1 MHSGHPVI
9 IESGFHPCVDSI
21 NYAYLAF
28 QGHCRRVTHSFR
40 NVSPWTSLLLALSG
54 DISLNPGPAARSL
67 NGCLL
72 NIRSIRNKSAS
83 FLEFVKDNNAD
94 LIAVTETWGPEDTE
108 GFISSITP
116 PGYKFTHVPRD
127 VKKGGGVG
135 FFIKEDLSFE
145 KVSKNNC
152 QTFESTS
159 IQISTEGAKDVIF
172 HVLYRPPNISKSQF
186 LGEFG
191 MFLEG
196 AALSGCENIL
206 LGDLNFHLDQ
216 HDTWTLKFYDLLE
229 QFSFTQLVNTPTHIQ
244 GHILDALCVRDSFSW
259 AISPKVIGGLSDHQA
274 IMFSLIF
281 LSESPVSFNV
291 FPSVKFNY
299 NNDNYILDFRVDILK
314 SDLIR
319 CPYKTASLL
328 SHQYFN
334 TLRSLLDKHAPM
346 KKKNIARHAETG
358 FMNCDILKA
367 KRLKRKYERA
377 WRR

>member
-1 MHSGHPVI
+1 MHLLHFAVYLILTGIRVCDSSEPTMHSGHPVI
-9 IESGFHPCVDSI
+9 IESGIHPCADSI

-28 QGHCRRVTHSFR
+28 QGHCQRVSFR

-54 DISLNPGPAARSL
+54 DISLNPGPASRSL

-94 LIAVTETWGPEDTE
+94 LIAVTETWLRPEDTE

-116 PGYKFTHVPRD
+116 PGYKFTHVPRN

-145 KVSKNNC
+145 QVSKNNC
-152 QTFESTS
+152 QAFESIS

-172 HVLYRPPNISKSQF
+172 HVLYGPPNLSKSQF
-186 LGEFG
+186 LDEFG

-206 LGDLNFHLDQ
+206 LGDLNFHLDK

-229 QFSFTQLVNTPTHIQ
+229 QFSFTQLVNTPTHI
-244 GHILDALCVRDSFSW
+244 
-259 AISPKVIGGLSDHQA
+259 
-274 IMFSLIF
+274 
-281 LSESPVSFNV
+281 
-291 FPSVKFNY
+291 
-299 NNDNYILDFRVDILK
+299 
-314 SDLIR
+314 
-319 CPYKTASLL
+319 
-328 SHQYFN
+328 
-334 TLRSLLDKHAPM
+334 
-346 KKKNIARHAETG
+346 
-358 FMNCDILKA
+358 
-367 KRLKRKYERA
+367 
-377 WRR
+377 

>member
-1 MHSGHPVI
+1 MHLLHFAVYLILTGIRVCDSFEPTMHSGHPVT
-9 IESGFHPCVDSI
+9 IESGIHPCVDSI

-28 QGHCRRVTHSFR
+28 QGHCQRVTHSFR

-54 DISLNPGPAARSL
+54 NISLNPGPFSRSL

-94 LIAVTETWGPEDTE
+94 LIAVTETWLRPEDTE

-127 VKKGGGVG
+127 VKKGGRVG

-152 QTFESTS
+152 QTFEGTS
-159 IQISTEGAKDVIF
+159 IQISTEGAKDVTF
-172 HVLYRPPNISKSQF
+172 HVLYRPPNLSKSQF

-191 MFLEG
+191 MFLKG

-206 LGDLNFHLDQ
+206 LGNLNFHLDQ

-244 GHILDALCVRDSFSW
+244 GHILDALCVTDSFSG

-281 LSESPVSFNV
+281 PVRE
-291 FPSVKFNY
+291 FPSVKFT
-299 NNDNYILDFRVDILK
+299 R
-314 SDLIR
+314 
-319 CPYKTASLL
+319 
-328 SHQYFN
+328 
-334 TLRSLLDKHAPM
+334 
-346 KKKNIARHAETG
+346 
-358 FMNCDILKA
+358 
-367 KRLKRKYERA
+367 
-377 WRR
+377 